1 MFLYGGPGSQQVLD
15 SWGGTNYMWYQML
28 CQKGYIVVCVDNRG
42 TGARGA
48 EFKKMTHLQL
58 GKYETIDQIESA
70 TLILHASSYK
80 ESMLY
85 SQNLEKQMLLLTQ
98 SDVPTLGKGISVASI
113 MHE

>member
-1 MFLYGGPGSQQVLD
+1 M
-15 SWGGTNYMWYQML
+15 
-28 CQKGYIVVCVDNRG
+28 
-42 TGARGA
+42 
-48 EFKKMTHLQL
+48 KKMFIIILLMVATVLSLQL
-58 GKYETIDQIESA
+58 FAEEKVIVIEAPQANPEIMIDQIESA